1 MDDHDEK
8 DTAGDYSYDMAHE
21 VVGGGGVAA
30 GAAESRHGSPAD
42 EPATTTDDTVG
53 DYSYDQAH
61 DIPPAE
67 RH

>member
-8 DTAGDYSYDMAHE
+8 VTSGDYSYDMAHE
-21 VVGGGGVAA
+21 VVGGVAS
-30 GAAESRHGSPAD
+30 GTGDPRHGYPDD
-42 EPATTTDDTVG
+42 ESATTTDETQG